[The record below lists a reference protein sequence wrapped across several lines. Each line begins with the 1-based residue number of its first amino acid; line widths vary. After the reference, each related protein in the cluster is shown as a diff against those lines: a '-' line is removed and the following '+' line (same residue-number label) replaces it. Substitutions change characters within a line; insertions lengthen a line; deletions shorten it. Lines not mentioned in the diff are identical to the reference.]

1 METMITNIAGVL
13 LLKPDIFEDNRGFFL
28 ETYSEKKYFNEAI
41 DSKFVQDNFSHS
53 QKNILRGLHYQI
65 NKPQGKL
72 VRVTSGSVYDVA
84 LDIRRSSPTF
94 GQHFSTILDDQ
105 HFNQLYMPPGI
116 AHGFYVISDT
126 ADFEYKCTDYYYPE
140 DEAGVLFN
148 DPELDIKWPNKNP
161 DVSERDAAFPCL
173 SKIPKE
179 RLPD

>member
-28 ETYSEKKYFNEAI
+28 ETYSEKKYFSEAI

-84 LDIRRSSPTF
+84 LDIRRDSPTF
-94 GQHFSTILDDQ
+94 GQHFSTTLDDKN
-105 HFNQLYMPPGI
+105 FNQLYMPPGI

-126 ADFEYKCTDYYYPE
+126 ADFEYKCTDYYHPE

-148 DPELDIKWPNKNP
+148 DPALGIKWPNKNP
-161 DVSERDAAFPCL
+161 NVSERDAKFPCL

-179 RLPD
+179 RLPY

>member
-1 METMITNIAGVL
+1 MQAIITNIVGVL
-13 LLKPDIFEDNRGFFL
+13 LLKPDIYKDDRGFFL
-28 ETYSEKKYFNEAI
+28 ETYSEKKYSDQAI

-65 NKPQGKL
+65 TKPQGKL

-84 LDIRRSSPTF
+84 LDIRRDSPTF
-94 GQHFSTILDDQ
+94 GQHFSTTLDDKN
-105 HFNQLYMPPGI
+105 FNQLYMPPGI

-126 ADFEYKCTDYYYPE
+126 ADFEYKCTDYYHPE

-161 DVSERDAAFPCL
+161 DVSERDAKFPRL
-173 SKIPKE
+173 SEIPKE
-179 RLPD
+179 RLPF